1 MRAPCDRRWR
11 AAGPSIR
18 EMTKSGDGALAGAAS
33 KLLAGF
39 LPAKRRKA
47 GLAYAEG
54 ERVVAEALRGGWKR
68 HVVFAAGDWMEGAG
82 AELIARARA
91 VGVRVVATSRGG
103 MAKLSAVESAPPVGI
118 IVEPPPGRLDDLLD
132 APRIVILDGVSDPGN
147 AGTLI
152 RSGVAFGFRV
162 VLLGG
167 SVTLTNEK
175 LIRSTAG
182 LCFLPGAVVGGLGRE
197 AVSVALR
204 DGGFSVYTLEPGA
217 GDLLEGVKGADRMA
231 LVVGGEAAGVR
242 AADWPGATGIRIGI
256 RPGVDSLNAAVAG
269 SIAMHHLAGEAHA

>member
-1 MRAPCDRRWR
+1 
-11 AAGPSIR
+11 
-18 EMTKSGDGALAGAAS
+18 MTKPGDGALAGPAS

-91 VGVRVVATSRGG
+91 AGVRVVATSRPA

-118 IVEPPPGRLDDLLD
+118 IVEPPAGRLDDLAD
-132 APRIVILDGVSDPGN
+132 APRILVLDGVADPGN

-167 SVTLTNEK
+167 SVTMTNEK

-182 LCFLPGAVVGGLGRE
+182 LCFLPGAVVGGLNRE
-197 AVSVALR
+197 TVSRAFSA
-204 DGGFSVYTLEPGA
+204 GGVCVYTLEPDA
-217 GDLLEGVKGADRMA
+217 RDPLEGVEAPEPMA
-231 LVVGGEAAGVR
+231 LVVGGETSGVR
-242 AADWPGATGIRIGI
+242 AADWPGATSIRIGI

-269 SIAMHHLAGEAHA
+269 SIAMHHFARGLPA